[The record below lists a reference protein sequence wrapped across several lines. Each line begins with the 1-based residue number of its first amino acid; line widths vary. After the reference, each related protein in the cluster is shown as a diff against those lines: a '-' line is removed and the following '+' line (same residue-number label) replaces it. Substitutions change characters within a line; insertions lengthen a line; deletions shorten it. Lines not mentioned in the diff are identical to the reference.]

1 MNLSDLA
8 TLPKP
13 LHQVGFLLSILLKPS
28 PTPLS
33 ECRYVEVQ
41 LQHSGCY
48 MTCWCFQSTCPHFP
62 LRRQDLSNKFWQA
75 CCLSPLLPATAKG
88 AVLMWLLVRRGN
100 C

>member
-13 LHQVGFLLSILLKPS
+13 LNQSGFLLSILLKPS
-28 PTPLS
+28 PMPLP

-48 MTCWCFQSTCPHFP
+48 MTCWCFQLTCPCFP
-62 LRRQDLSNKFWQA
+62 LMRQDPSSKLWPA
-75 CCLSPLLPATAKG
+75 CCLSPLLPATAQG
-88 AVLMWLLVRRGN
+88 AVLMWLLVRKGN